1 MAERKKLEVTIL
13 PQNFTE
19 TQQEQARK
27 NISAAAISATVSK
40 IESSDGTVSAIPYTA
55 EDGSIRYDLKVSA
68 TPVISDTEIY
78 GTNGISAKNQG
89 VKWTIGL
96 SADYLSGNALDN
108 LSGNWESS
116 YNTLKSNSADWLK
129 EDNDFPIIYR
139 EVKEEI
145 LSDGIDIIQ
154 TH

>member
-78 GTNGISAKNQG
+78 GTNGISAKYRFIYFPFILHRCSCRYSPQNRSSPWAAPVSPG
-89 VKWTIGL
+89 PTGL
-96 SADYLSGNALDN
+96 RPQSGRSRNPPPPDC
-108 LSGNWESS
+108 
-116 YNTLKSNSADWLK
+116 ADW
-129 EDNDFPIIYR
+129 F
-139 EVKEEI
+139 
-145 LSDGIDIIQ
+145 
-154 TH
+154 